1 MTIQWQWK
9 YNYNTMTLNR
19 CNDMTHK
26 EDSVWQ
32 IRLVVSQIWATQYR
46 ALIYNTMIQWHWKY
60 NDNENTMTIQWQWK
74 YNYNTMTLNRCND
87 MTHKE
92 DSVWQICLVVSQIWA
107 TQYREKI
114 WKTIIIQWK
123 WKYNDNDNTMTR
135 YRCLWQICLVESQI
149 WAPQY
154 RERLPERHNT
164 QSAPFNKIFSSF
176 TFCCLSYPDCHTH
189 SSL

>member
-1 MTIQWQWK
+1 MTMKIQLQ
-9 YNYNTMTLNR
+9 
-19 CNDMTHK
+19 
-26 EDSVWQ
+26 
-32 IRLVVSQIWATQYR
+32 
-46 ALIYNTMIQWHWKY
+46 Y
-60 NDNENTMTIQWQWK
+60 ND
-74 YNYNTMTLNRCND
+74 TLSVNNRCND

-123 WKYNDNDNTMTR
+123 WKYNNNDNTMTRYRCLWQICLVESQIWATQYREKIWKTIIIQWKWKYNNNDNTMTR

-154 RERLPERHNT
+154 RDRLPERHNT